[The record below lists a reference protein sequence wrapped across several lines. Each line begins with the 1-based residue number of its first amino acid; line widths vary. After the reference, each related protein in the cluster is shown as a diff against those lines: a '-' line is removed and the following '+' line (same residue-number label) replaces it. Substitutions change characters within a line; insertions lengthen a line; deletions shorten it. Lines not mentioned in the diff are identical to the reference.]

1 MLKLRIAALVAAL
14 ACVLVPAAGSATA
27 PPLFPVTIQAANG
40 PVTIKARPVRI
51 VALSPTATED
61 LWAIGAGP
69 QVVAVDD
76 QSNYPA
82 GVPKT
87 SLSGYRPNAEAISTY
102 NPDLVIASA
111 DGGLVAAL
119 QKLGIPVLVE
129 PAATK
134 IGGVYEE
141 LRQLG
146 AATGRPAKAAAEIKK
161 IQSQLTKVIRSVPK
175 SNRHLSVFHELSPDL
190 YSATSTTF
198 IGQVYK
204 LFGFRNIADGADKT
218 GSGYPQLS
226 GEYVIAQN
234 PQVVV
239 LSDTLCCSQSQQT
252 VAARPGWSNVS
263 AVQHKRVVQVS
274 DDIASRWGPRIVDFA
289 KAVAAAV
296 QSSQ

>member
-1 MLKLRIAALVAAL
+1 MLKVKLAAL
-14 ACVLVPAAGSATA
+14 AAVVAAVLVPAAQGASA

-40 PVTIKARPVRI
+40 PVTIKTRPARI
-51 VALSPTATED
+51 VSLSPTATED

-87 SLSGYRPNAEAISTY
+87 TLSGYRPNAEAISTY
-102 NPDLVIASA
+102 NPDLVIVAN
-111 DGGLVAAL
+111 DGGIVAAL
-119 QKLGIPVLVE
+119 QKLGIPVLLA

-134 IGGVYEE
+134 FGGVYEE

-146 AATGRPAKAAAEIKK
+146 AATGRPAKAAAVIKS

-175 SNRHLSVFHELSPDL
+175 SNRHLTVFHELSPDL

-234 PQVVV
+234 PQLVV
-239 LSDTLCCSQSQQT
+239 LSDTLCCKQSKQT
-252 VAARPGWSNVS
+252 LAARPGWSTIS
-263 AVQHKRVVQVS
+263 AVRQNRVVQVS
-274 DDIASRWGPRIVDFA
+274 DDVASRWGPRIVEFA
-289 KAVAAAV
+289 KAVAAAARD
-296 QSSQ
+296 SR

>member
-1 MLKLRIAALVAAL
+1 MLKLRIAALAAF
-14 ACVLVPAAGSATA
+14 AAAMLVPAATA
-27 PPLFPVTIQAANG
+27 ASGPPLFPVTIQAANG
-40 PVTIKARPVRI
+40 PVTINTRPTRI
-51 VALSPTATED
+51 VSLSPSATED

-69 QVVAVDD
+69 QVAAVDE

-87 SLSGYRPNAEAISTY
+87 TLSGFQPNAEAISTY
-102 NPDLVIASA
+102 NPDLVIVSN
-111 DGGLVAAL
+111 DGGIVAAL
-119 QKLGIPVLVE
+119 QKLGIPVLLA

-146 AATGRPAKAAAEIKK
+146 AATGRPAKAAAAIKT
-161 IQSQLTKVIRSVPK
+161 IQSQLTKVIRSVPT
-175 SNRHLSVFHELSPDL
+175 SNRHLTVFHELSPDL
-190 YSATSTTF
+190 YSATSNTF

-234 PQVVV
+234 PQLVV
-239 LSDTLCCSQSQQT
+239 LSDTLCCRQSAQT

-263 AVQHKRVVQVS
+263 AVQQRRVVQVS
-274 DDIASRWGPRIVDFA
+274 DDVASRWGPRIVDFA
-289 KAVAAAV
+289 KAVAAAARG
-296 QSSQ
+296 SI